1 MRRTTIA
8 ALVLAVS
15 VLPPAMAAA
24 FTVQRSDL
32 ADQKAVFATVE
43 SVDVVPARA
52 RIGGTVGRLAVKAGD
67 RVAPGEVL
75 AVVAD
80 EKLLLQIASIDAQI
94 AGLQSSLSQTRDDLA
109 RAETLYR
116 QGSGPR
122 VTMDQAR
129 TAVEMASS
137 ALRARAAERAVI
149 DQQIAEGEVL
159 APVGGRVLAVPVTN
173 GTVALPG
180 DTVASIA
187 AQDYVLR
194 LRVPER
200 HAGFVRHGDIIRLD
214 TSGRG
219 RDRDTPAFGTITRVY
234 PRIEDGRVVA
244 DATLPGLD
252 TYFVG
257 ERVTVWIAA
266 GTRPAIVIPASLIRT
281 RFGLDYALVQR
292 DGKVMETPIQR
303 GRPTPTP
310 AMPEGIEIL
319 SGLAAGDELV
329 QP

>member
-1 MRRTTIA
+1 
-8 ALVLAVS
+8 
-15 VLPPAMAAA
+15 MAAA

-214 TSGRG
+214 TSRRG